1 MKRSDRIIRQKNY
14 SPQMID
20 QTIFIQSYPL
30 THPFILKPRP
40 EFLFLNKFHSIK
52 ISTFIQYPK

>member
-30 THPFILKPRP
+30 ILKPWP
-40 EFLFLNKFHSIK
+40 KFLFLNKFHSIK